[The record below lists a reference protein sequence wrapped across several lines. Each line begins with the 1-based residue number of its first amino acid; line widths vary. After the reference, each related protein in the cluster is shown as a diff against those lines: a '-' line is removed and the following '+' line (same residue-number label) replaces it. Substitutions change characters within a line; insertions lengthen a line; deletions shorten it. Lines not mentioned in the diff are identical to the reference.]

1 MSGKIYTGRWNL
13 LMAEKL
19 DEKQIVDLK
28 ELLTSE
34 IIQSEAIINLLDE
47 KGLISKQELLEEMK
61 RVQASMMKS
70 KT

>member
-1 MSGKIYTGRWNL
+1 
-13 LMAEKL
+13 MAEKL